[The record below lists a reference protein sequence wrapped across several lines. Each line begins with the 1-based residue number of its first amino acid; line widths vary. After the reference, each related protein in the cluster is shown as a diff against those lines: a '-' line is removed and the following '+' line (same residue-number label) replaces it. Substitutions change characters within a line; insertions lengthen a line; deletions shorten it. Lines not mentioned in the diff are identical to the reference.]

1 MNKCEKNDYAKVFIV
16 LQAYENLL
24 NPTTS
29 LKLGTIFKDL
39 YRPYGK
45 HEKKMLGRILLC
57 VKMNY

>member
-1 MNKCEKNDYAKVFIV
+1 MNKCEKNDYAKAFIV
-16 LQAYENLL
+16 LQEYENLL

-45 HEKKMLGRILLC
+45 HHKKF
-57 VKMNY
+57 